1 MSATPGPG
9 KPLIINPEKSTDY
22 EIGVKTKLFGGRA
35 TLNGNLYWNDIRD
48 YQAAQI
54 DLSRPTLGNFLGNA
68 ARVRLRGVEIEGEA
82 KLGGGF
88 SASLNGSFNDATYR
102 SYTNAPAPIEFSNVV
117 STVDLSGKRVIGSS
131 KWSGQASLNYDA
143 PISGRVALTVYLNQ
157 TYRSAT
163 NLLNPI
169 SAYGYQGAYG
179 LTNGG
184 IGLHGTDGRYS
195 LLFWAR
201 NIFDKRYAVGIG
213 AANSVSPFV
222 KVLGDPRTFGATLK
236 GKF

>member
-1 MSATPGPG
+1 AT
-9 KPLIINPEKSTDY
+9 S
-22 EIGVKTKLFGGRA
+22 
-35 TLNGNLYWNDIRD
+35 NGNLYWNDIRAH
-48 YQAAQI
+48 QAAQI
-54 DLSRPTLGNFLGNA
+54 DSSRPTLGNFLGNA
-68 ARVRLRGVEIEGEA
+68 ARVRSRGVEIEGEA
-82 KLGGGF
+82 KSGGGF
-88 SASLNGSFNDATYR
+88 SASLNASFNDAPYR
-102 SYTNAPAPIEFSNVV
+102 SYTNAPAPLEFRNVV
-117 STVDLSGKRVIGSS
+117 STVDSSGKRVIGSS

-163 NLLNPI
+163 NSLNPI

-179 LTNGG
+179 STNGG
-184 IGLHGTDGRYS
+184 IGSHGTDGRYS
-195 LLFWAR
+195 SSFWAR